1 MVPLLRDARDR
12 LRLLTLVLLLGF
24 GVAFH
29 LYLWSPRRTELVE
42 LEQHVRR
49 TEEANA
55 LAEARAGDLDRIQ
68 EELELGERQFAVLQ
82 RLVPNESEVA
92 AIYEAIAS
100 ETQSLGL
107 ELLHVIPGDPA
118 PDSAGYFLRQQ
129 WALQVEGGYHD
140 IGRFLTSVAGF
151 ARIVRPEVEEILPTR
166 VTNSGHQL
174 VQARFRLETFVLP
187 PGEGGASDGR

>member
-1 MVPLLRDARDR
+1 MALPPRASRGQ
-12 LRLLTLVLLLGF
+12 LRLLALILLLGF

-29 LYLWSPRRTELVE
+29 LYLWSPRKIELVE
-42 LEQHVRR
+42 LEQRVRR

-55 LAEARAGDLDRIQ
+55 LAEARTGDLDRMR

-82 RLVPNESEVA
+82 RLVPSRSEVA
-92 AIYEAIAS
+92 AIYDAIAA
-100 ETQSLGL
+100 ETQSIGL

-118 PDSAGYFLRQQ
+118 PDSVGYFLRQR
-129 WALQVEGGYHD
+129 WAMQVEGGYHD

-151 ARIVRPEVEEILPTR
+151 PRIVRPEVEEILPAR
-166 VTNSGHQL
+166 VANSGRQV

-187 PGEGGASDGR
+187 PGEGGAPDR